1 MKDGV
6 KKISDF
12 LKKLIA
18 AILYFVLFS
27 ICVFLMLWS
36 SSMYAEYR
44 TPVYAIIMMLCIPV
58 VLLYVV
64 TFLKAWDSL
73 FESDDQKWLEDT

>member
-18 AILYFVLFS
+18 ATLYFALFS

-36 SSMYAEYR
+36 SSMYAEHR

-58 VLLYVV
+58 VLLYIV